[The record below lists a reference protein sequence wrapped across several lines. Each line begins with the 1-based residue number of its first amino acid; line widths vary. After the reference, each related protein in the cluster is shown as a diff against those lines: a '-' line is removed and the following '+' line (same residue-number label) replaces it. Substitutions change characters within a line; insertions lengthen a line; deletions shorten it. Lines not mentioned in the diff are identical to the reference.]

1 MLSMNLDIPIFIDDY
16 NHHMNSVD
24 LANQYRQP
32 YDTQQISYRT
42 WIPLLHWILDQ
53 AAINAY
59 KLGIVAKTWD
69 KDGHSAQLE
78 FRRALYGRL
87 LSYSKVEKLQLWRE
101 PESHNWIV

>member
-1 MLSMNLDIPIFIDDY
+1 MNLDIPIFIDDY

-24 LANQYRQP
+24 LANQHRQP
-32 YDTQQISYRT
+32 YDTQRISYRT
-42 WIPLLHWILDQ
+42 WIPLLHWIWNQ

-69 KDGHSAQLE
+69 HSAHLE

-87 LSYSKVEKLQLWRE
+87 LSYSKVEKPQL
-101 PESHNWIV
+101 